1 MDPILDLAIIHIVDE
16 NNQPVYD
23 LQPAD
28 ITDVDSKNPI

>member
-1 MDPILDLAIIHIVDE
+1 MDPILDLAIIRVADE

-23 LQPAD
+23 LQPAT